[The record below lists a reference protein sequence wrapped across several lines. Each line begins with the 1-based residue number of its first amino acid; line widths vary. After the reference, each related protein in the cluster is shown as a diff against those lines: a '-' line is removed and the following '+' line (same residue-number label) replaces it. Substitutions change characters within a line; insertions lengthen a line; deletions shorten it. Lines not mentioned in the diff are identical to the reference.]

1 MVSAVHQEAEMG
13 EEVDIEELLSDVG
26 HYESPREIQA

>member
-1 MVSAVHQEAEMG
+1 MLGVMDFMFGNHTTDEW
-13 EEVDIEELLSDVG
+13 LSDVG